1 MKAIYRVPR
10 SDLRGCWA
18 MDGAEWVS
26 IIIPVRGWSPILDLT
41 LERLLSDPFRPK
53 EFIVVVDDPNELT
66 EAARLR
72 FEPRG
77 VRFLLNERRLG
88 KAESLNRAIP
98 LAKGEI
104 LLFLDADVLVPE
116 GEILGKVAKAMEG
129 IDLLEIKKDVFDE
142 ALLQRMVR
150 YEYLEAAAIS
160 QAFSVLAGGCPA
172 INGAAFA
179 IRRGTLERLG
189 GFARAI
195 SEDFELCTRAMR
207 VGAKF
212 KHISSISVKTGAPA
226 NFSEWWGQRRR
237 WGVGL
242 GEWIKANAKDL
253 LKYAIAYPRMLLAGL
268 SIAMPLAAY
277 ALFAHILSDRWPDP
291 VVELLI
297 LAMSTGLTSPLDF
310 PPFLASLLAR
320 ALLAMVS
327 SYAILSIAFFA
338 ISKKLGFD
346 FNPIEF
352 ALFLFIYQPI
362 SLLVLAFWAAVGIV
376 GIRPRMDWV
385 V

>member
-1 MKAIYRVPR
+1 
-10 SDLRGCWA
+10 
-18 MDGAEWVS
+18 MDGAECVS
-26 IIIPVRGWSPILDLT
+26 IIIPVKGWSPILDLT

-98 LAKGEI
+98 MAKGEI